1 MATFIV
7 LSGCSTIDSNRSPI
21 DTHSSVRG
29 LPEIPEIK
37 VPTITT
43 KPVYKKPK
51 KVVVQQASNRSRTAV
66 RSYPKTIVRKEATKQ
81 KVSKQKVTKPT
92 ATKQSPNKVQNSIP
106 KKESKKVVSSVL
118 PKQTEQQ
125 TLANKKRLV
134 QQAQKKATVNIDP
147 YANIPESS
155 SININNNKTIYKRAV
170 QKTANT
176 KSVTSTQLS
185 TSPAVRSLMVSARA
199 DISIGKNR
207 SAISKLERGLRIE
220 PRNAE
225 LWHMLA
231 RGHYANSAYL
241 HAISIA
247 KKSNA
252 YTNNTV
258 LTKKN
263 WTLIKQAGERSGN
276 ASAIKEA
283 LNYIKLNP

>member
-7 LSGCSTIDSNRSPI
+7 LSGCSTIDSNRSAI
-21 DTHSSVRG
+21 DTHSSVSG

-37 VPTITT
+37 APTIAT

-81 KVSKQKVTKPT
+81 KIPKQKV
-92 ATKQSPNKVQNSIP
+92 TKQSPNKVQNIIP

-125 TLANKKRLV
+125 ILANKKRLV

-176 KSVTSTQLS
+176 KSVTSPQLF

>member
-7 LSGCSTIDSNRSPI
+7 LSGCSTIDSNRSAI
-21 DTHSSVRG
+21 DTHSSVSS

-37 VPTITT
+37 APTIAT

-81 KVSKQKVTKPT
+81 KILNQKVTKPI
-92 ATKQSPNKVQNSIP
+92 ATRQSSNNIQNSIP
-106 KKESKKVVSSVL
+106 KKVVSSVL

-155 SININNNKTIYKRAV
+155 SININNNKTAYKRAV

>member
-1 MATFIV
+1 
-7 LSGCSTIDSNRSPI
+7 
-21 DTHSSVRG
+21 
-29 LPEIPEIK
+29 
-37 VPTITT
+37 
-43 KPVYKKPK
+43 
-51 KVVVQQASNRSRTAV
+51 
-66 RSYPKTIVRKEATKQ
+66 
-81 KVSKQKVTKPT
+81 
-92 ATKQSPNKVQNSIP
+92 
-106 KKESKKVVSSVL
+106 
-118 PKQTEQQ
+118 
-125 TLANKKRLV
+125 
-134 QQAQKKATVNIDP
+134 
-147 YANIPESS
+147 
-155 SININNNKTIYKRAV
+155 
-170 QKTANT
+170 
-176 KSVTSTQLS
+176 
-185 TSPAVRSLMVSARA
+185 MVSARA